1 MSLASGSAITVVNAL
16 NASVADGVN
25 NIDSRALEEEEVL
38 TEEERSDKERL
49 VQVLLYKAEINLAI
63 QDQ

>member
-25 NIDSRALEEEEVL
+25 NIDSRTLEEEEVL